1 MARGSELGR
10 AARLRRL
17 ELGVSQSRVANAL
30 GVSPLQVGRW
40 ERGDEVPDPT
50 RARALA
56 EALDVGPDIA
66 DAWLASAN
74 AELLSVEI
82 VDDPLVPSLTVVEN
96 GLDSD
101 PSSAPPER
109 RISPPRLDRAALIGR
124 RNGNGNPNGNGSVV
138 AVPPITANVPETSL
152 ERVLK
157 RQARSDERRLCREMI
172 AARREERT
180 RTTAETRLRLA
191 EEAVAARRAPL
202 PTPPPGRQPA
212 PAPAGSA
219 NTGSVFPVPD
229 AKRGSERVTYQGL
242 GEVPAGHDRFTY
254 NARLIG
260 TILVLVVLTGML
272 WWAVGSL
279 GDGLGAVLDLFRGGG
294 ESMQAPGVAGLIL
307 GG

>member
-17 ELGVSQSRVANAL
+17 ELGVSQSRVADAL

-40 ERGDEVPDPT
+40 ERGEEVPDPS
-50 RARALA
+50 RIRALA
-56 EALDVGPDIA
+56 DALDLGPDIA

-74 AELLSVEI
+74 AQILSVEI
-82 VDDPLVPSLTVVEN
+82 VDDPLVPPLTVVEN
-96 GLDSD
+96 GLDPD
-101 PSSAPPER
+101 PWSAPPGR
-109 RISPPRLDRAALIGR
+109 RISPPKLDRAALIGR
-124 RNGNGNPNGNGSVV
+124 RNGNGKVSAT
-138 AVPPITANVPETSL
+138 AVLPITANVPDASL
-152 ERVLK
+152 ERLLK
-157 RQARSDERRLCREMI
+157 RQARSDERRLRREMI
-172 AARREERT
+172 AARREERAQ
-180 RTTAETRLRLA
+180 TTAETRLRLA

-202 PTPPPGRQPA
+202 PTPPPNRQPA

-229 AKRGSERVTYQGL
+229 AKRGSERVTYRGL

-254 NARLIG
+254 NARLLG
-260 TILVLVVLTGML
+260 TLLVLVVLTGLL